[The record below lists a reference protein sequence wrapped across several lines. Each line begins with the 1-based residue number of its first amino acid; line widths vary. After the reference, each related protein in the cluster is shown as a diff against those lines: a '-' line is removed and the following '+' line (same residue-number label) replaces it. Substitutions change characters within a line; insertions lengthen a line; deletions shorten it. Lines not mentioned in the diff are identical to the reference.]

1 MAPDEI
7 DGIIERLLG
16 GSKEQPQAPALTNP
30 KVEKRKTED
39 FVRWAMD
46 AYTANDPIGD
56 EDALRAAVAIGR
68 APKAKEEIIRASHEK
83 WESIKQDPQR
93 VGSMVETL
101 RNSGIPEFNEG
112 SLFAMTASAYNSPK
126 WREFKEREPE
136 KAKKML
142 ADHEAALIATGVMSH
157 DDFLIYSGQY
167 EPNQLAI
174 KRARQFYGEDAP
186 RGRVNEMTTA
196 LEMMANFRSMEDLAN
211 SMPTTPEGVQRGVE
225 IRMKGRGSTEG
236 AARGLTDDEMVA
248 ISEFVAGNL
257 KDDPAG
263 IDMAQRAMR
272 KFRDRQRSLGEAKE
286 RRANRT
292 FTNDGFGAI
301 GVDRKS
307 ASNVVADIAAQFE
320 AHESFILAL
329 GPEGTRG
336 YRPYWRS
343 GFYHIAR
350 AAGVP
355 IVPIGIH
362 AAEKRIIIGPPIDL
376 TGDVRADMDR
386 IRAFYAA
393 NSSGIYP
400 DKASPVRLREEVE
413 GEDSNE
419 NA

>member
-1 MAPDEI
+1 MSAVA
-7 DGIIERLLG
+7 DGCYRGAMIGLLG
-16 GSKEQPQAPALTNP
+16 RMVYRLRGWRLVGELPPLKKFVIIGAPHTSNWDGMFFLAGVADLGVRLRFLSK
-30 KVEKRKTED
+30 
-39 FVRWAMD
+39 
-46 AYTANDPIGD
+46 
-56 EDALRAAVAIGR
+56 
-68 APKAKEEIIRASHEK
+68 
-83 WESIKQDPQR
+83 
-93 VGSMVETL
+93 
-101 RNSGIPEFNEG
+101 PEN
-112 SLFAMTASAYNSPK
+112 L
-126 WREFKEREPE
+126 
-136 KAKKML
+136 
-142 ADHEAALIATGVMSH
+142 
-157 DDFLIYSGQY
+157 
-167 EPNQLAI
+167 
-174 KRARQFYGEDAP
+174 
-186 RGRVNEMTTA
+186 
-196 LEMMANFRSMEDLAN
+196 
-211 SMPTTPEGVQRGVE
+211 RGV
-225 IRMKGRGSTEG
+225 RGP
-236 AARGLTDDEMVA
+236 V
-248 ISEFVAGNL
+248 
-257 KDDPAG
+257 
-263 IDMAQRAMR
+263 
-272 KFRDRQRSLGEAKE
+272 FRY
-286 RRANRT
+286 
-292 FTNDGFGAI
+292 FGAI